1 MCTDRRVRS
10 KKVISLASSRPHR
23 AISPSTALLSIVHR
37 GDFGDAPNRVD
48 TAADHRPGT
57 PEVAFTTGAADGIVC
72 SAQIYR
78 DIKAH
83 DLTQVQAGEILGIK
97 QPHVS
102 LLMRN
107 RSGNFSVERLMDF
120 LTALG
125 HDVEI
130 RVTRT
135 RKPHGQMSV
144 VVAA

>member
-1 MCTDRRVRS
+1 MAKKTTIAYEQRS
-10 KKVISLASSRPHR
+10 GNVFADLGLPH
-23 AISPSTALLSIVHR
+23 PEQELLKAR
-37 GDFGDAPNRVD
+37 L
-48 TAADHRPGT
+48 TL
-57 PEVAFTTGAADGIVC
+57 
-72 SAQIYR
+72 QIYR
-78 DIKAH
+78 DITAR

-97 QPHVS
+97 QPQVS